1 MDINQVQAFLGYI
14 ASLPE
19 VKFIAASVLLNATLA
34 IAASLRNGDFQ
45 LPALANFLWRHL
57 LPYVIAYAAIRIVAD
72 QLELQAVA
80 TATWAIIQASLVGR
94 IAASLHELGI
104 PLPENLAKF
113 LKKDH

>member
-1 MDINQVQAFLGYI
+1 MDISQAQAFLRYI

-19 VKFIAASVLLNATLA
+19 VQFIAASVLVNTALA
-34 IAASLRNGDFQ
+34 VAASIRNDDFH

-57 LPYVIAYAAIRIVAD
+57 LPYVVAYVSIRIAAD
-72 QLELQAVA
+72 ELGLHAVA
-80 TATWAIIQASLVGR
+80 TATWLIIEASLLGR

-104 PLPENLAKF
+104 SIPDGLAKL